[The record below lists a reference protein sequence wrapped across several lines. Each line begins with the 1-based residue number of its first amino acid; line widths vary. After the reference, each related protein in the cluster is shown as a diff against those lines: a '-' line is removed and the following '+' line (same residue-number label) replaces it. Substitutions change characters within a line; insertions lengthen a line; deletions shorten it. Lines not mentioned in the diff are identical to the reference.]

1 MIKRIGTIIISSIYF
16 ILNLSANDTILY
28 NYIKNIVKFNKELP
42 QEKVYLH
49 MDNRSYFIGDT
60 IWFKAYVMN
69 ATTLHPT
76 QMSGVFYVELLN
88 EYGAEVAHKKLR
100 LENGMCHGDFILKE
114 DFRTGYYEIRAY
126 TRYMLN
132 FGNDLSAISYVGEIG
147 SDLGGPMQVTLYP
160 STDIR
165 ATPDFMEHSSMSSSE
180 FWSLNEDEQLK
191 MRSQV
196 VPDPN
201 LYIFSRVFPVYA
213 HPKIAGEYKKEME
226 VYPFHTKL
234 RFPKETSIDLR
245 PDTLKLSFYPE
256 GGTLV
261 EGLTSIV
268 AFEAVDQW
276 GKKCEVEGYVTDGTN
291 TINAIKSISRGRGVF
306 SFCPMEGQ
314 KYYAFITHKGKEYR
328 FKLPKAE
335 STGSVLHLT
344 PPAIGKDMKF
354 QIFCTP
360 DMQHELLAWTLQCRG
375 ALTDYDTLT
384 CSAST
389 TFIVPKERL
398 RIGVNQL
405 TLFNTEGKVL
415 ADRLFFVCPP
425 RETPTLTISHIP
437 DSIQPYEA
445 VNIDFQ
451 LQGKDGW
458 FAPGHYSLSITDAD
472 EFEHDTYDTGDIRSE
487 LLLTSD
493 IKGFIE
499 DVDSYFRHASE
510 RTMITD
516 IDLLMRIQGWRHH
529 KWNREWRRYNWHM
542 MAGVQPFEYKYAPE
556 KGLGI
561 DGYIISEDVTRKGN
575 LMSPHTYDRI
585 PNLKVKVSLNAN
597 GAVINKHT
605 YADSTASYSIP
616 FAPVFYGEVPMTI
629 TLEDTLKESRR
640 KRGKNERL
648 RNSQIII
655 NRAFSPKPIS
665 YDYYQ
670 YKRPSED
677 LLADAM
683 AYSGVFVAEHDI
695 NEVTIKKRFIQRSN
709 IFYERP
715 ELVVDYMKEWNFILD
730 RGTPWG
736 NGRRIIST
744 KHNSEYR
751 MNFPS
756 LTYSLQRLGAT
767 DWATIREDSIYNRYR
782 DNAFYHAYIMPK
794 TIKVYSNL
802 LSRERDIMYNNQ
814 TIGELYYLDVERYK
828 RSESPVHPPYLSR
841 HGVRDTYYE
850 GYSRSS
856 EFYSPD
862 YSECALP
869 DTTDYRRTLYW
880 NPNVW
885 TDHQGRASVS
895 FYNNKHTKKLHVR
908 AEGFTRN
915 GDFIVYDS
923 DKPTN

>member
-1 MIKRIGTIIISSIYF
+1 MLSFYS
-16 ILNLSANDTILY
+16 ILNFGANDTILY
-28 NYIKNIVKFNKELP
+28 DYIRNCVKFNEKFP

-69 ATTLHPT
+69 ASTLHPT
-76 QMSGVFYVELLN
+76 QLSGVLYVELLN
-88 EYGAEVAHKKLR
+88 EFGAEVAHKKLR

-114 DFRTGYYEIRAY
+114 DYRTGYYEIRAY

-132 FGNDLSAISYVGEIG
+132 FGNDLSVISYVGEIG
-147 SDLGGPMQVTLYP
+147 SDLGGPRHVKLYS

-165 ATPDFMEHSSMSSSE
+165 TTPDFMEYSSMDGSE
-180 FWSLNEDEQLK
+180 FWRLDEDEQLK

-213 HPKIAGEYKKEME
+213 HPKIAGEYKKELE

-234 RFPKETSIDLR
+234 KFPKETSIDLR

-261 EGLTSIV
+261 DGVTSVV

-276 GKKCEVEGYVTDGTN
+276 GKKCEVEGYITDGEN
-291 TINAIKSISRGRGVF
+291 TINTFKSISRGRGVF
-306 SFCPMEGQ
+306 SFCPMSEQ
-314 KYYAFITHKGKEYR
+314 KYYACITYKGKEYR
-328 FKLPKAE
+328 FKLPKTE
-335 STGSVLHLT
+335 STGCVLRLT
-344 PPAIGKDMKF
+344 PPAIGKDMRF
-354 QIFCTP
+354 QIYCAP
-360 DMQHELLAWTLQCRG
+360 DMLHKSLAWTLQCRG

-384 CSAST
+384 SLTSA

-405 TLFNTEGKVL
+405 TLFNTEGKIL

-425 RETPTLTISHIP
+425 RDTPILRTSHIP

-451 LQGKDGW
+451 LQSKDGW
-458 FAPGHYSLSITDAD
+458 PIPGLFSLSITDAD

-493 IKGFIE
+493 IKGFVE
-499 DVDSYFRHASE
+499 DVDSYFQHASE

-529 KWNREWRRYNWHM
+529 KWNREWRRYNWHTM
-542 MAGVQPFEYKYAPE
+542 SGVQPFEYKYTPE
-556 KGLGI
+556 KELGI

-585 PNLKVKVSLNAN
+585 PNLNVKVSLNAN
-597 GAVINKHT
+597 GAIINKHT

-616 FAPVFYGEVPMTI
+616 FAQVFYGEVPMTI
-629 TLEDTLKESRR
+629 TLEDTQSVGKNKR
-640 KRGKNERL
+640 KKNERL
-648 RNSQIII
+648 KNSQIVI
-655 NRAFSPKPIS
+655 NRAFSPKPNP
-665 YDYYQ
+665 YNYYQ

-677 LLADAM
+677 FLIDAM
-683 AYSGVFVAEHDI
+683 TYSGVFFAENDI

-767 DWATIREDSIYNRYR
+767 DWAIVREDSIYSRYR
-782 DNAFYHAYIMPK
+782 ENAFYHVYVMPK

-802 LSRERDIMYNNQ
+802 LSRERNVMYDNQ
-814 TIGELYYLDVERYK
+814 KVGELYYLDVERYK

-850 GYSRSS
+850 GYSRSC

-869 DTTDYRRTLYW
+869 DTADYRRTLYW
-880 NPNVW
+880 NPDVW
-885 TDHQGRASVS
+885 TDHRGRASVS
-895 FYNNKHTKKLHVR
+895 FYNNKRTKKLHVR

-915 GDFIVYDS
+915 GEFIVYDS